1 MMSPETPSTG
11 DRSRLPDSPEPFG
24 ARHATRGARARRW
37 GAAALVLAAA
47 LLGALYFARGDAATE
62 DAMAGHDHSATAAT
76 SEAVAPVS
84 LSADQAARIGVTY
97 ATVTRRALGR
107 EVRAVGLVTA
117 DESRVQDLS
126 LKVDGWVESLL
137 VNVTG
142 QHVARGAP
150 LLELYSPMLVSA
162 QEELL
167 LAKGLADRL
176 DVADATADATADA
189 SAREGARALLA
200 SARERLRYWDVPAD
214 EIAAIEREGRVRR
227 TITILARGTG
237 HVIEKRVVE
246 GQRVMAGDAL
256 FRLADLERVWI
267 EADVYAQDLAA
278 VRVGESVDV
287 EFEAFPGERRRATVD
302 FLQPTVDA
310 QSRTLRVRA
319 ELANDGRRLRPG
331 MYATLRFTSGT
342 GTATLSV
349 PRSAVLETGERA
361 LVFVRGDDGALVARA
376 VQLGVRTD
384 EWIELRAGVREG
396 DVVVASATFLIDAE
410 SSLRS
415 LGGGSAGASAAMPGM
430 PMEKP

>member
-11 DRSRLPDSPEPFG
+11 DPSRLPDPGEPFG
-24 ARHATRGARARRW
+24 ARPASRGARARRW
-37 GAAALVLAAA
+37 GAATLVLAAA
-47 LLGALYFARGDAATE
+47 LVGALYFARGDAATE
-62 DAMAGHDHSATAAT
+62 DAMAGHDHSATAAI
-76 SEAVAPVS
+76 SESEAPVS

-176 DVADATADATADA
+176 DAADATADST
-189 SAREGARALLA
+189 AREGARALLT

-237 HVIEKRVVE
+237 HVIEKRVVD

-278 VRVGESVDV
+278 VRVGQRVDV
-287 EFEAFPGERRRATVD
+287 EFEAFPGERRRATVS

-310 QSRTLRVRA
+310 QSRTVRVRA

-415 LGGGSAGASAAMPGM
+415 LGGGSAAAPAAMPGM
-430 PMEKP
+430 SMPQP